1 MRLSHAHTM
10 FCRNAVFFHHQQ
22 LMTDGSAP
30 EGHLCPW
37 DGKKKNLSHNEKW
50 QSKAGV
56 SNASTLPTLLPLGHM
71 GPSKKGGQE
80 LS

>member
-1 MRLSHAHTM
+1 MGL
-10 FCRNAVFFHHQQ
+10 
-22 LMTDGSAP
+22 
-30 EGHLCPW
+30 HLKATCAL
-37 DGKKKNLSHNEKW
+37 GMVKKKNLSHNEKW